1 MKISRL
7 VIISFV
13 VAVTGACFYVPLSAR
28 AETSQEKITQIR
40 AEIERREQ
48 EIERLRQEQEKLG
61 QNLAGTRAEA
71 QTLQSKIN
79 NLNGQIKYMEN
90 QINLTA
96 ASIDKTNIEIGAAQN
111 SIQDTEVKIN
121 VQKNAVARTLLFLDR
136 QDGENTLM
144 LFLKN
149 DNMSDF
155 LRQQQ
160 YANSLNTELV
170 DLMLELKDMKE
181 DFESQKN
188 KYENKKTE
196 LQKLKQQQGSEKI
209 ALSTVKNETNG
220 LLKTTKGQEA
230 EYQKLLTESEE
241 LERQANLEI
250 FKLEDELRR
259 AIDPNSLPL
268 ARSGILGWP
277 VQTKGTISQLYG
289 CVKTNHARRYYP
301 GCDNGKGG
309 FHNGLDIAASY
320 STPLIAAEDG
330 KVIATGN
337 APSAYGLWLAVEHP
351 NGLVTAYTHM
361 SVKLVD
367 VGQEV
372 KRGDPVGRMGS
383 TGLSTGNHTHFMV
396 YAPKTFTVQ
405 SSKIS
410 GTLPIGATLNPQDYL

>member
-1 MKISRL
+1 MKIRWL
-7 VIISFV
+7 TIILFV
-13 VAVTGACFYVPLSAR
+13 VVGVWFYAPLSAG
-28 AETSQEKITQIR
+28 AETSQEKIAQIR

-48 EIERLRQEQEKLG
+48 EIERLRREQEKLG

-79 NLNGQIKYMEN
+79 NLNGQIKYMEK
-90 QINLTA
+90 QIYLTTV
-96 ASIDKTNIEIGAAQN
+96 SIDKTNMEIGATRN
-111 SIQDTEVKIN
+111 SIQDTEVKIG

-160 YANSLNTELV
+160 YANSLNSELL
-170 DLMLELKDMKE
+170 DLILELRNTKE
-181 DFESQKN
+181 DFESQK
-188 KYENKKTE
+188 KRYESKKTE
-196 LQKLKQQQGSEKI
+196 LERLKQEQGYEKI
-209 ALSTVKNETNG
+209 ALSTVKSETNG

-230 EYQKLLTESEE
+230 EYQKLLTEAEE

-259 AIDPNSLPL
+259 TIDPNSLPL

-277 VQTKGTISQLYG
+277 VQVKGTISQLYG
-289 CVKTNHARRYYP
+289 CIKTSHARRYYP
-301 GCDNGKGG
+301 SCDNGKGG

-320 STPLIAAEDG
+320 GTSLLAAEDG

-337 APSAYGLWLAVEHP
+337 APSAYGLWLVVEHP
-351 NGLVTAYTHM
+351 NELVTAYTHM

-372 KRGDPVGRMGS
+372 KRGDPVGRMGN

-410 GTLPIGATLNPQDYL
+410 GTLPIGATLDPQDYL